1 MKKFTLLLLVALL
14 AISCTSGKKSE
25 KIQKEFDEIAQQV
38 KQEFAPDRR
47 VKTFEPS
54 VEISG
59 NDDRSLILKGSTTE
73 AAAKEALLKALL
85 EKNFQ
90 VLDSM
95 AILPDPSLGDKT
107 FGITAQSVINFRY
120 GSGYSNESA
129 TQTLMGAPLRIL
141 EKRGGWI
148 RAITPEGYIA
158 WVTSGSIQ
166 PMNQSEFNDWTSA
179 ARLIITTHYTLFRES
194 PSEESAVISD
204 GVWGNIVRMDGTSGN
219 YYKVIL
225 PNGKSAFLQKSH
237 AQDFTKWTESR
248 NPTAQNIL
256 ATAKQFLGFPYMWGG
271 TSIKAVDCSGFTKS
285 VFFFNGVILERD
297 ASQQALTGEDVDISN
312 GFENLLPGDLLFFG
326 SKATEQ
332 KKERITH
339 VGIHIASG
347 EFIHSATSVRINS
360 LIPDSANYYEG
371 SNRLVRAKRLLT
383 RVDQESDIISIK
395 KHPWYFV
402 N

>member
-54 VEISG
+54 VEMSE

-95 AILPDPSLGDKT
+95 VILPDPSLGDKT

>member
-1 MKKFTLLLLVALL
+1 MKKLILSLLVAIL

-25 KIQKEFDEIAQQV
+25 KIQKEFDEMAQQV

-54 VEISG
+54 VEIPEDG
-59 NDDRSLILKGSTTE
+59 DGSLVLKGSTTE

-85 EKNFQ
+85 EKNIE

-95 AILPDPSLGDKT
+95 VILPDPSLGDKT

-120 GSGYSNESA
+120 GAGYSNESA
-129 TQTLMGAPLRIL
+129 TQALMGAPLRIL

-148 RAITPEGYIA
+148 RAVTPEGYIA

-179 ARLIITTHYTLFRES
+179 PRLIITTHYTLFCES
-194 PSEESAVISD
+194 PSDGSAVISD
-204 GVWGNIVRMDGTSGN
+204 GVWGNIVRMDGVSGN

-225 PNGKSAFLQKSH
+225 PNGKRAFLLKSH

-248 NPTAQNIL
+248 NPTAENII
-256 ATAKQFLGFPYMWGG
+256 ATARQFLGFPYMWGG

-312 GFENLLPGDLLFFG
+312 GFENLRPGDLLFFG
-326 SKATEQ
+326 SKATEE

-371 SNRLVRAKRLLT
+371 ANRLVKAKRVLT
-383 RVDQESDIISIK
+383 KVDQESDIISIK
-395 KHPWYFV
+395 KHLWYFV